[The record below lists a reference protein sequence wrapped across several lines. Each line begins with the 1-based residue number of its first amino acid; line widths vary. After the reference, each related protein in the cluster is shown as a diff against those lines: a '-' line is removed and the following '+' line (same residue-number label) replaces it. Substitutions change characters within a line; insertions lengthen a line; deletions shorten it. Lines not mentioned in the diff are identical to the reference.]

1 MNKKTTYIIGT
12 ILCSILA
19 IIAIILIFI
28 TSGKDSEA
36 TKIIFVGFSIWM
48 IFGIYRGLM
57 HLFSKPDKKPSP
69 TVEGVKYNVTPIPNH
84 KVIKDFFNPFAM
96 RFRTVGSLFILC
108 VLLVGMVYFS
118 PKFTIYF
125 WILLIVTIVVKGFLL
140 TRYLRLN
147 DAQNTLGKVILE
159 QSGDID
165 VCRYDVTPQLINATD
180 TTPEHIIDPIRPYVN
195 VSGSYEDYLKDMSQF
210 SIEQRRIL
218 SVNLYISEVY
228 GDGHYGFFTD
238 SVGMVYLD
246 AIEGLKA
253 IGAEKYGAILEKAV
267 SEFDGIN
274 HPLFDLEER
283 VTSINK
289 LDLDFEDADN
299 AIYSLDEFG
308 EGIAELQMAYI
319 RSNIDEFLF
328 DNPNNND
335 YGTRETD
342 L

>member
-1 MNKKTTYIIGT
+1 MNKKPTYIIGT

-36 TKIIFVGFSIWM
+36 TKIIFAGFAIWM

-69 TVEGVKYNVTPIPNH
+69 TVEGVKYNVTPIPTQ

-96 RFRTVGSLFILC
+96 RFRTVGSLFFLC

-147 DAQNTLGKVILE
+147 NAQNTLGKVILE
-159 QSGDID
+159 QAGDID
-165 VCRYDVTPQLINATD
+165 ICRYDVTAQLINATD
-180 TTPEHIIDPIRPYVN
+180 TTPEHVIDPIRPYVN
-195 VSGSYEDYLKDMSQF
+195 ISGSYDDYLKDISQF
-210 SIEQRRIL
+210 STEQRHIL
-218 SVNLYISEVY
+218 SVNLYVGEVY
-228 GDGHYGFFTD
+228 GDGHYGFLTD

-253 IGAEKYGAILEKAV
+253 IGAEKYAEILEKAV
-267 SEFDGIN
+267 SEFNGIDQ
-274 HPLFDLEER
+274 PRFDLKQR
-283 VTSINK
+283 IDIINE
-289 LDLDFEDADN
+289 LGLNFESADDAV
-299 AIYSLDEFG
+299 YSLDEYG
-308 EGIAELQMAYI
+308 EEIEKLQMAYI
-319 RSNIDEFLF
+319 RSHISNFLF
-328 DNPNNND
+328 NNPQKN
-335 YGTRETD
+335 
-342 L
+342 

>member
-1 MNKKTTYIIGT
+1 MNKKPTYIIGT

-36 TKIIFVGFSIWM
+36 TKIIFASFAIWM

-165 VCRYDVTPQLINATD
+165 VSRYDVTAQLINAIN
-180 TTPEHIIDPIRPYVN
+180 TTSEDVIDPIRHYVN
-195 VSGSYEDYLKDMSQF
+195 ISGSYGDYLKDVSQF
-210 SIEQRRIL
+210 STEQRHIL
-218 SVNLYISEVY
+218 SINLYVREVY
-228 GDGHYGFFTD
+228 GDGHYEFLTD
-238 SVGMVYLD
+238 SVGMVT
-246 AIEGLKA
+246 IQR
-253 IGAEKYGAILEKAV
+253 IV
-267 SEFDGIN
+267 
-274 HPLFDLEER
+274 
-283 VTSINK
+283 
-289 LDLDFEDADN
+289 
-299 AIYSLDEFG
+299 
-308 EGIAELQMAYI
+308 
-319 RSNIDEFLF
+319 
-328 DNPNNND
+328 
-335 YGTRETD
+335 
-342 L
+342 